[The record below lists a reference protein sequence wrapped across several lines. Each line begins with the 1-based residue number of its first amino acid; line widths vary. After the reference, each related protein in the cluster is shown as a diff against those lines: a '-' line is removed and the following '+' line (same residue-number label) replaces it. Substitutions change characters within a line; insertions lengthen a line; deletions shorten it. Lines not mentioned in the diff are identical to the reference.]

1 MGRRIFAEKNYN
13 VSECVIP
20 YEEFKVF
27 SDREKGFSLNPKH
40 KSCAITAAEELLDKD
55 FPILT
60 ATEFIRYRRTGNR
73 AIYQDLYNP
82 RRWALMQL
90 TLAEAYESQGRF
102 IDKILD
108 MVWMILEEST
118 WVLPAHINPNPN
130 DRTHSLPYS
139 YDGARNYC
147 DLYAGTTGAVLAWTW
162 YICRDRFDE
171 ISPVINKRI
180 LENLHDR
187 VINPIINHK
196 EEQAWMGNGPYNW
209 MNNWCPFILSQVL
222 TVCALTT
229 KDKSIRERV
238 VEVALEG
245 LDKFTDIYAEDGACD
260 EGPGYWEGAGGAL
273 YSACLVLYDMTNGKI
288 NGFQD
293 VLLKSMAEFF
303 PKMYVSNGRFCN
315 FSDAHSLMDI
325 NFLWGYDW
333 GKMCNSELMM
343 NFWEFKYEKTREL
356 GRATA
361 YDHLMY
367 RWYRDLCAPDL
378 DRRDFKAA
386 LKSYFPS
393 LHLAISRESELPE
406 EGLYLSL
413 KGGHN
418 SLSHNHNDTGDFTV
432 FCDGQPIFID
442 AGVGTYTRRTFD
454 KDRYTIW
461 SMSGEWHNI
470 PTINGIF
477 QQSGRRYASRDACYD
492 EQTGGLSIDLTEAY
506 PAEAN
511 VEEYRREAVIEG
523 GKANITDSITSKIDG
538 EVIFNLLTVSEP
550 KLLAK
555 GKMEICGKVVDFDE
569 SLEFSFDSPDCT
581 WEETAVLPEQ
591 WGIEKFYR
599 IRLKAALK
607 AGEKHTFKLVVNK

>member
-1 MGRRIFAEKNYN
+1 MGRKIFAEKNYN
-13 VSECVIP
+13 VSKCVIP
-20 YEEFKVF
+20 YEDFKIF
-27 SDREKGFSLNPKH
+27 SDREEGFSLNPEH
-40 KSCAITAAEELLDKD
+40 REAAISAAEALLDKE
-55 FPILT
+55 FPVLT

-73 AIYQDLYNP
+73 AGYQDLFNP

-90 TLAEAYESQGRF
+90 TLAEAYEKEGRF

-147 DLYAGTTGAVLAWTW
+147 DLYAGTTGAVMSFAWFV
-162 YICRDRFDE
+162 CRDRFDE

-180 LENLHDR
+180 LENLYDR

-209 MNNWCPFILSQVL
+209 MNNWCPFIISQVL

-229 KDKSIRERV
+229 KDKSIREKV
-238 VEVALEG
+238 VEVSLEA
-245 LDKFTDIYAEDGACD
+245 LDKFTDIYSPDGACD

-273 YSACLVLYDMTNGKI
+273 YAACLVLYDMTAGRI
-288 NGFQD
+288 NGFED
-293 VLLKSMAEFF
+293 VLLTSMAEYF
-303 PKMYVSNGRFCN
+303 PRTYIANGRFN
-315 FSDAHSLMDI
+315 NYSDAHSKMSI

-333 GKMCNSELMM
+333 GKMCKSELMM

-356 GRATA
+356 GVASA

-367 RWYRDLCAPDL
+367 RWYRELCMESL
-378 DRRDFKAA
+378 GKRDFKAA

-393 LHLAISRESELPE
+393 LHLAISRESEVPE

-432 FCDGQPIFID
+432 FCDGNPIFID

-470 PTINGIF
+470 PTVNGVF
-477 QQSGRRYASRDACYD
+477 QKSGKIYASKDAIYD
-492 EQTGGLSIDLTEAY
+492 EATGGLSIDLTDAYAPEA
-506 PAEAN
+506 ALR
-511 VEEYRREAVIEG
+511 EYRREAVIED
-523 GKANITDSITSKIDG
+523 GKAVINDSITSKIDG
-538 EVIFNLLTVSEP
+538 DVIFNLLTVAEP
-550 KLLAK
+550 KLLGK
-555 GKMEICGKVVDFDE
+555 GKMEVCGKIVDFDE
-569 SLEFSFDSPDCT
+569 SLEFSFDNPDCT
-581 WEETAVLPEQ
+581 WEETEILPSQ

-599 IRLKAALK
+599 IRLKTALR
-607 AGEKHTFKLVVNK
+607 AGEKYTFKLVVNK